1 MKTAAVICE
10 YNPFHYGHRHQL
22 EQTRALGA
30 THIAAVMSGDFTQR
44 GDLAVTDKFARA
56 KTALENGA
64 DLVLELPVKYSLCA
78 AEGFA
83 RGAVG
88 IISALGCVD
97 MLSFG
102 SECGSIPAL
111 REAAGAVEYAV
122 HSDYFQLLMSG
133 GKSYPAALAEAVKKF
148 YTDDVYDVISSPNN
162 TLAVEYIKALDDIG
176 SGIEPVTVRREGA
189 AHDSDSEQE
198 KFLSASAI
206 RKKILAGE
214 DYSAY
219 APLIDSPA
227 ADIRRLETAILAKL
241 RMMRPEDF
249 EAVYDAAQGLGERL
263 FKAVRRAG
271 SLDELYFLAKTKR
284 YTLARIRR
292 AVLCAFLGVDK
303 KMLHEPGRIY
313 PHSRHELPRQGDT
326 LGCEELRLHRPDGH
340 LTAGADGRVLR
351 SSQARSV
358 PGALQGRMGARP
370 GKAAPLRL
378 RLHSQANDTKLNS
391 EFGMRNA
398 EFMCAATAAVFQLY
412 QILICPAKRDSEIP
426 NSRIHNSEF

>member
-30 THIAAVMSGDFTQR
+30 THIVAVMSGDFTQR

-88 IISALGCVD
+88 IIS
-97 MLSFG
+97 
-102 SECGSIPAL
+102 
-111 REAAGAVEYAV
+111 AV

-303 KMLHEPGRIY
+303 KMLHEPDGYIRILGMNSRGREILSAAKNSGCTV
-313 PHSRHELPRQGDT
+313 PMDT
-326 LGCEELRLHRPDGH
+326 SLRALMDASFEAHRLG
-340 LTAGADGRVLR
+340 AF
-351 SSQARSV
+351 QARCRDV
-358 PGALQGRMGARP
+358 WALALE
-370 GKAAPLRL
+370 KPLPCG
-378 RLHSQANDTKLNS
+378 SD
-391 EFGMRNA
+391 F
-398 EFMCAATAAVFQLY
+398 TAKPT
-412 QILICPAKRDSEIP
+412 ILS
-426 NSRIHNSEF
+426 